1 MKMSKISSRKIAVWA
16 LAAVV
21 LTVPVLTFAQNVPG
35 GSSEGGLGNIVTLA
49 QSIQRIIG
57 ILIPTAFAL
66 ALLAFFYGVAKYI
79 FSAGDE
85 DSKATGQR
93 IMIGGVIG
101 IFVIAMIWGLVA
113 FLGNTLGVNNSK
125 TGTVPTVK
133 GTTGITP

>member
-1 MKMSKISSRKIAVWA
+1 MSKISSRKIAVWA

-35 GSSEGGLGNIVTLA
+35 GSSEGSLGNIVTLA
-49 QSIQRIIG
+49 QSVQRI
-57 ILIPTAFAL
+57 
-66 ALLAFFYGVAKYI
+66 
-79 FSAGDE
+79 
-85 DSKATGQR
+85 
-93 IMIGGVIG
+93 IG